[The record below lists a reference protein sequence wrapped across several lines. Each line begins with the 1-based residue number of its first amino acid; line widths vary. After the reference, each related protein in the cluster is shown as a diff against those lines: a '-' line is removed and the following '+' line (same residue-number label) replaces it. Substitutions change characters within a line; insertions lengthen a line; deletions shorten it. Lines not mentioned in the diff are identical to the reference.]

1 MTPRDL
7 SPELE
12 LVTGPAGTTLR
23 VDGADWLTVASSTT
37 AASVEFASTV
47 VDGSIRFTS
56 TATADLRLD
65 PRGFAEPQV
74 IHPAI
79 EPTTTFADAGGQT
92 FGYQHMEFA
101 LPARTS
107 ERSRSGALAVTAA
120 SGDAGCLVHPE
131 LRRQRNAARRCVD
144 RPARPVP

>member
-1 MTPRDL
+1 MEDLTHDPADL

-23 VDGADWLTVASSTT
+23 ADGADWLTVASSTT

-65 PRGFAEPQV
+65 PRASP
-74 IHPAI
+74 
-79 EPTTTFADAGGQT
+79 
-92 FGYQHMEFA
+92 
-101 LPARTS
+101 
-107 ERSRSGALAVTAA
+107 SR
-120 SGDAGCLVHPE
+120 
-131 LRRQRNAARRCVD
+131 R
-144 RPARPVP
+144 